1 MLVIVVVPVLAA
13 VCLATAWW
21 WCCVEDQKD
30 DTNHGRHDET
40 KPLPDDHLQGD
51 VEDRRNLQHDIS
63 PKELRALREAQHG
76 QVAISFY
83 EFDADESGY
92 LEVCEVGA
100 FCAKLGLLLTEAEVA
115 QALSEMESSRDST
128 RDGKVDFD
136 EFVAWWTS
144 GSRTKQ
150 KGTLAFQMQEAKEAA
165 FEAELAADSPMGRLL
180 AQRHSTPPRASS
192 RGQMASTPPRE
203 SSVDQ
208 SGSTNNRTGTP
219 SKSTRTAA
227 NVAVAQLVPPP
238 LPPVQNRGGDA
249 DANARRARAAE
260 RLALSR
266 ARAQT
271 PPRRVQL

>member
-1 MLVIVVVPVLAA
+1 MNSSILVIVVVPVLAA

-21 WCCVEDQKD
+21 WCCAQDQKA
-30 DTNHGRHDET
+30 DTNYGRNDET

-51 VEDRRNLQHDIS
+51 VEDHAGSLQHDIS
-63 PKELRALREAQHG
+63 SKELRALREAQHG
-76 QVAISFY
+76 QVATSFY

-92 LEVCEVGA
+92 LEAGEVGA
-100 FCAKLGLLLTEAEVA
+100 FCKKLGLLLTEAEVA

-128 RDGKVDFD
+128 RDGRVDFD

-180 AQRHSTPPRASS
+180 AQRHSTPPRSSS
-192 RGQMASTPPRE
+192 RGQMASTPPKG

-208 SGSTNNRTGTP
+208 SGSTNSRTGTP
-219 SKSTRTAA
+219 PRSTRTARD
-227 NVAVAQLVPPP
+227 VAVAQLVPPP
-238 LPPVQNRGGDA
+238 LPSVQSSGGDT
-249 DANARRARAAE
+249 RRARAAE

-266 ARAQT
+266 RRAQT
-271 PPRRVQL
+271 PPRRV